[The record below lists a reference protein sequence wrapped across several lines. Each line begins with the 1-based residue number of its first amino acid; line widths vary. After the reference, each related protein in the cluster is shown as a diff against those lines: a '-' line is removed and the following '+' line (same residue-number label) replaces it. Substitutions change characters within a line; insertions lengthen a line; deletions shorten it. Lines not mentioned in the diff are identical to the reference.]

1 MGTGILT
8 AAEEVRLAR
17 RIERGD
23 TAARDEMVA
32 RNLPLVRS
40 LAARYVGRGVP
51 FEDLVQEGALGLVIA
66 VERFDHR
73 RGLKLSTY
81 AVWWIR
87 RSLTDAV
94 GAGRPIRVPPSSPAG

>member
-32 RNLPLVRS
+32 RNLPLVR
-40 LAARYVGRGVP
+40 
-51 FEDLVQEGALGLVIA
+51 
-66 VERFDHR
+66 
-73 RGLKLSTY
+73 
-81 AVWWIR
+81 
-87 RSLTDAV
+87 
-94 GAGRPIRVPPSSPAG
+94 